1 VSAGHI
7 DVDGLVGHR
16 GDDVV
21 GVGNPGVAENIVYLD
36 PRNDVAKYLI
46 TRGWE
51 PVPTTASEL
60 FVANGFPPVDDD
72 DDHAPFAM
80 AVYIGATRRLAA

>member
-1 VSAGHI
+1 MRASLGARAERMSAGHV

-36 PRNDVAKYLI
+36 PRNDVAKYL
-46 TRGWE
+46 
-51 PVPTTASEL
+51 
-60 FVANGFPPVDDD
+60 N
-72 DDHAPFAM
+72 
-80 AVYIGATRRLAA
+80 